1 MPIFAN
7 FIASLF
13 GSLGAW
19 IAKRAGERVA
29 AHAIFMG
36 LIITSTLTLY
46 GAATLALQGLAAIT
60 PPLLSTVLT
69 WSAPYNVAAC
79 VGARA
84 GVEAACIA
92 YHWGRLALV
101 PLVRP
106 GT

>member
-1 MPIFAN
+1 MPIFAT

-36 LIITSTLTLY
+36 LIVTSTLALY
-46 GAATLALQGLAAIT
+46 GAATLALSALNAVT
-60 PPLLSTVLT
+60 PPFLTTVLS

-79 VGARA
+79 IGARA

-106 GT
+106 GA